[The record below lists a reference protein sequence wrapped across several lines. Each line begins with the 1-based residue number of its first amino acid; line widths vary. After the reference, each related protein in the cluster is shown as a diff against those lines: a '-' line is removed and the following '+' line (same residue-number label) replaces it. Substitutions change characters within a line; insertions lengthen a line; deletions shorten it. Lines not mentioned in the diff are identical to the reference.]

1 MVKELHGHDNKQRD
15 DPSPTS
21 RDSHPRR
28 RTDLKTRLVEGELV
42 VLDREGQMVHQL
54 NRTASYIWQ
63 HCDGESSAAKIAEE
77 VCQNFEIDY
86 ATALQDV
93 LNTIEQLEKMKL
105 LKDR

>member
-1 MVKELHGHDNKQRD
+1 MAKEVQGQDSAVSD
-15 DPSPTS
+15 DSSPPSRS
-21 RDSHPRR
+21 NHPRR